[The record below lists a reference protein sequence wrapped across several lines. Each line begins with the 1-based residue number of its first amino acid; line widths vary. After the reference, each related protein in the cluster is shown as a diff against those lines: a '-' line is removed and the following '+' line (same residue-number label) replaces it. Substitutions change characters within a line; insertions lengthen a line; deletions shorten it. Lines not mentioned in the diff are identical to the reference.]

1 MTDPARVGSAGP
13 APSLLV
19 RFRSLLREDQLVLGG
34 LAVLLGAVVG
44 LGVCLFRELIGLIQA
59 GVFGG
64 DHDYL
69 ASLAREA
76 SSWVVV
82 LGPTLGGLA
91 VGLLYRYVMP
101 GNVMPGNGPGREPAS
116 RPGREPASRPGRE
129 PLGVA
134 NVIEDM
140 ALAGARMDGRK
151 GLVAAL
157 GSALSIGVGG
167 SVGREGPAVHLG
179 ATFCAL
185 VARRLRLGERMAR
198 TLLGCGAAAAVAA
211 SFNTPIAGALFAN
224 EVIIGHYA
232 LSAFAPVVLASVAGT
247 VVSRVWFGHESVF
260 SLPGMTLTSF
270 WEFPAFAGLG
280 LVAGLLAL
288 AFMRGIFLAQTA
300 AIRSRLPQPIRPMVA
315 GFAVGLTAL
324 WLPEVLGIGYETTD
338 QALKAAYGFQF
349 LVTVILAKMVATM
362 LCLGWGFGG
371 GVFSPSLTLGAL
383 LGSAYGI
390 VATSVFPALSSGE
403 TAYALIGMGAMSA
416 AVLGAPISTT
426 LIIFEFT
433 GDYELTI
440 GVVVATVIA
449 SGLVQGVSGH
459 DSFFHWQLA
468 RKGIRLGRGKDGGGS
483 SDGIPLG
490 DLPRLPCPSVLEEAP
505 REAVALA
512 LRVSPV
518 SRVFTLDGEG
528 RLTGVIT
535 VKTFQGRWDE
545 SRGEDGAAAKDEDG
559 TVAKEIASPVPLVVT
574 PRDSL
579 SQALAA
585 LEEDEGDCL
594 VLVEDRASRR
604 VMGIL
609 READVLRA
617 HNRAL
622 IANLSIGSEGP
633 NR

>member
-1 MTDPARVGSAGP
+1 
-13 APSLLV
+13 
-19 RFRSLLREDQLVLGG
+19 
-34 LAVLLGAVVG
+34 VLLGALVG
-44 LGVCLFRELIGLIQA
+44 LGVCLFRESIGLVQ
-59 GVFGG
+59 GVIYGG

-69 ASLAREA
+69 ASLARE
-76 SSWVVV
+76 SPSWVVV
-82 LGPTLGGLA
+82 LAPALGGLL

-101 GNVMPGNGPGREPAS
+101 G
-116 RPGREPASRPGRE
+116 RE

-134 NVIEDM
+134 HVIEDM
-140 ALAGARMDGRK
+140 ALAGGRMDGRK
-151 GLVAAL
+151 GVLAAL

-185 VARRLRLGERMAR
+185 VAWRLRLGERMAR

-211 SFNTPIAGALFAN
+211 SFNTPIAAALFAN

-232 LSAFAPVVLASVAGT
+232 LSAFAPVVVASVAGT
-247 VVSRVWFGHESVF
+247 VVSRIWFGHESVF

-280 LVAGLLAL
+280 VMAGLAAL
-288 AFMRGIFLAQTA
+288 VFMRGIFLSQTLA
-300 AIRSRLPQPIRPMVA
+300 GRSGLPQPVRPMVA
-315 GFAVGLTAL
+315 GLVVGMIAL

-349 LVTVILAKMVATM
+349 LATVVVAKMLATVF
-362 LCLGWGFGG
+362 CLGWGFGG

-390 VATSVFPALSSGE
+390 AATSIFPALSSGE
-403 TAYALIGMGAMSA
+403 TAYALIGMGAMAA

-440 GVVVATVIA
+440 GVVVSVVIA
-449 SGLVQGVSGH
+449 SGIVQGASGH
-459 DSFFHWQLA
+459 ASFFHWQLA
-468 RKGIRLGRGKDGGGS
+468 RKGIRLGRGKEGAGLC
-483 SDGIPLG
+483 DGIALG
-490 DLPRLPCPSVLEEAP
+490 ELPCLPCPAVSEEAP
-505 REAVALA
+505 WEALALA
-512 LRVSPV
+512 LRLSPV
-518 SRVFTLDGEG
+518 SRVFILDGEG
-528 RLTGVIT
+528 RPTGVVT
-535 VKTFQGRWDE
+535 AKTFDGRWDE
-545 SRGEDGAAAKDEDG
+545 SRSEEAGTGTAKDM
-559 TVAKEIASPVPLVVT
+559 ASPDPLVVT

-585 LEEDEGDCL
+585 LEEDEADCL
-594 VLVEDRASRR
+594 VLVTDRASRR
-604 VMGIL
+604 VLGIL
-609 READVLRA
+609 READLLRA
-617 HNRAL
+617 QNRAL
-622 IANLSIGSEGP
+622 MANLSSGGDGP